1 MCNPRKIRV
10 RASRR
15 LAEAWQTEIAR
26 TAQVSE
32 TLTGEAH
39 VVQPFGAALAA
50 PVRDR
55 FAELL
60 AADPDWRETGDGFRH
75 DLPNGYLLYR
85 PETGELEITAR
96 VSGEITGQATAVR
109 AATGVAEGEAEAEV
123 EERYYGDGYRGNT
136 RRKAEAR
143 GKQAAE
149 HAAEERARQELAMSK
164 AQSVAEAQRG
174 LEEAGDEVEQEA
186 RDQAHRALLDRRD
199 QRQRELDAE
208 ADRHAAER
216 YDDYLR
222 VVNQPLAHAYRDVL
236 LERARRGDA
245 QNLFYN
251 ERDGVID
258 IQFEIR

>member
-26 TAQVSE
+26 TAQVTE

-39 VVQPFGAALAA
+39 IIQPFGAGLAA

-60 AADPDWRETGDGFRH
+60 AADPDWQETGEGFRH
-75 DLPNGYLLYR
+75 ELQEGYLLYR
-85 PETGELEITAR
+85 PETGELEITAN
-96 VSGEITGQATAVR
+96 VSGEVTGEATAVR
-109 AATGVAEGEAEAEV
+109 ATTGVAEGEADAEV
-123 EERYYGDGYRGNT
+123 EERYRSDGYAGHAK
-136 RRKAEAR
+136 RKAEAR

-149 HAAEERARQELAMSK
+149 GAAEERARQELAASK
-164 AQSVAEAQRG
+164 AQLIAEAQRA
-174 LEEAGDEVEQEA
+174 LEEAGDEVELEA
-186 RDQAHRALLDRRD
+186 RDIARQSLTNRRD
-199 QRQRELDAE
+199 ERQRELDAE
-208 ADRHAAER
+208 ADRRAAQL

-222 VVNQPLAHAYRDVL
+222 VINEPLAHAYRDVL
-236 LERARRGDA
+236 LERARLGDA
-245 QNLFYN
+245 QNLLYD
-251 ERDGVID
+251 EHDGVID